1 MRPNFKN
8 SNRPKAKSKMTITSF
23 EKEFETF
30 EDMIADFKTLHPEF
44 ANIFHHEVC
53 TTANEAAYDVL
64 DYYLSNIPNVAERT
78 NLPLSVTVT
87 ANRVALK
94 TCKFFSFDWN
104 FTYDKEGN
112 ISNLVA
118 TISVFTK
125 EKNTEDVDKL
135 MNTLT
140 NAWSIKETRA

>member
-8 SNRPKAKSKMTITSF
+8 SNRPKAKAKMTITSF
-23 EKEFETF
+23 EKEFESF
-30 EDMIADFKTLHPEF
+30 GNMINEFKTLHPEF
-44 ANIFHHEVC
+44 VNIFIHEE
-53 TTANEAAYDVL
+53 TNTAEAAAYDVL
-64 DYYLSNIPNVAERT
+64 EYYINNVPNVVERT
-78 NLPLSVTVT
+78 NLPLSITVT
-87 ANRVALK
+87 ANKVALK
-94 TCKFFSFDWN
+94 TCKFFSFEWS
-104 FTYDKEGN
+104 FTYDKEGT

-140 NAWSIKETRA
+140 NAWSLKETRA